1 MKKLKP
7 WLVIL
12 LVFVA
17 GFAAGV
23 VVTRAVVR
31 RTVQTALTNP
41 DRVRDLIERR
51 LAARM
56 KLETAQREKVHAALA
71 ESQRELRELRQE
83 VAPRFRG
90 ILSNTEAQIAVV
102 LTPEQRERFAKF
114 KEENQRLWQVLP
126 PPK

>member
-41 DRVRDLIERR
+41 DRVRELIERR

-56 KLETAQREKVHAALA
+56 KLEAAQREKVHAALA
-71 ESQRELRELRQE
+71 ESQRELRQE

>member
-41 DRVRDLIERR
+41 DRVRELIERR

-56 KLETAQREKVHAALA
+56 KLEAAQREKVHAALA

>member
-17 GFAAGV
+17 GFIGGV
-23 VVTRAVVR
+23 VGTRVVVR

-41 DRVRDLIERR
+41 DRVRELIERR

-56 KLETAQREKVHAALA
+56 KLDAAQREKVHTALA
-71 ESQRELRELRQE
+71 ESQRELRDLRQE
-83 VAPRFRG
+83 FAPRFRG
-90 ILSNTEAQIAVV
+90 ILSNTEGQIALA
-102 LTPEQRERFAKF
+102 LTPEQRERFAQF